1 MNNEVLINTAKLAR
15 VDIAENQ
22 EKFLKELESIL
33 DYVEIVNN
41 AHGNLDKDVNI
52 SENQNVFKEDV
63 VESSLSS
70 KDVLK
75 NAPKV
80 SNDYIEIEGIF

>member
-15 VDIAENQ
+15 VDIIENQ

-33 DYVEIVNN
+33 DYVEVVNN
-41 AHGNLDKDVNI
+41 ANGNLDKDVNI

-75 NAPKV
+75 NAPKAKD
-80 SNDYIEIEGIF
+80 DYIEIEGIF